1 MYALAS
7 KNWLYF
13 LFYLVFLSFSMNGY
27 SQNFKGGAE
36 DGHVMGTSGAVNF
49 TLVPEFFYPT
59 IALVDGQAA
68 ITNSST
74 VNFKVT
80 FNKNTDDF
88 TSTDVSISGTANP
101 TTAVVTGGPA
111 VYNVAVSGMSDN
123 GTIIV
128 NISQGVCTDNQYGS
142 TNGESVIVQ
151 NLVEYDIQQPYAS
164 IDLAFGQSDPAYSS
178 PVNFTVVFS
187 ENVTGFENND
197 IVLGGSALAT
207 TAIVSGS
214 GSNYQVS
221 VSGMSEEGTV
231 TITIPV
237 GICNDV
243 AGNINSVTQNMYNT
257 VSFIVNGPEVILN
270 KSAMQNDPVNTLP
283 VYFDVEFSR
292 EVVDFD
298 FSDISWIGTAGII
311 NGNVTG
317 DGMNFLVT
325 VTSVDTDGSLIATI
339 PMGQVLDL
347 FDLGNKASTST
358 YNSVTLDRVNP
369 EVQII
374 LDPGM
379 QNPTNSEIITFNA
392 SFSEAVP
399 DFNSSHVS
407 LMGSA
412 LPSTV
417 YLRGGPQ
424 YYHIDVSGMSDTG
437 WVSVNIPANSVTDPA
452 GNFNNASD
460 NISNTIFF
468 DNLKPDV
475 EVTTN
480 ILNPTDLDEIPVNI
494 TFSEKVNNF
503 GISNISISNGT
514 IISFTETTPDIAWN
528 AVVQPLN
535 TGVIDIQVPANS
547 VADAAGNGNNPS
559 NHLQINY
566 SGPIEIPFEANN
578 IFTPNSAYNRFW
590 IIKGI
595 ENYSDYELII
605 RNSAGQV
612 VYKTTNYQNN
622 WNGTYNNKPLPTG
635 TYYYLFKSASG
646 DKLYKGFIN
655 IIFE

>member
-1 MYALAS
+1 MLTMAF
-7 KNWLYF
+7 KKWLF
-13 LFYLVFLSFSMNGY
+13 KLSFLLSLAFSINGY
-27 SQNFKGGAE
+27 SQNFKGGSD
-36 DGHVMGTSGAVNF
+36 DGHAMESIGNINLN
-49 TLVPEFFYPT
+49 LVPEFFYPT
-59 IALVDGQAA
+59 ITLAEGQ
-68 ITNSST
+68 ST
-74 VNFKVT
+74 VTNAPTINFKVT
-80 FNKNTDDF
+80 FNKSTNDF
-88 TSTDVSISGTANP
+88 VSTDVTIGGSANP
-101 TTAVVTGGPA
+101 STAVVTGGPT
-111 VYNVAVSGMSDN
+111 VFYVEVSGMSN
-123 GTIIV
+123 GGTVTLSIFA
-128 NISQGVCTDNQYGS
+128 SVCTESQYGS
-142 TNGESVIVQ
+142 SNAASLNVQ
-151 NLVEYDIQQPYAS
+151 NQVEYEIEKPIAT
-164 IDLAFGQSDPAYSS
+164 IDLAPGQNDPAYFS
-178 PVNFTVVFS
+178 PIYFSVNFS
-187 ENVTGFENND
+187 EIVTGFESED
-197 IVLGGSALAT
+197 VILSGTALAT

-214 GSNYQVS
+214 GSSYQVS
-221 VSGMSEEGTV
+221 VSGMSAEGTV
-231 TITIPV
+231 TLTIPE
-237 GICNDV
+237 GICTDL
-243 AGNINSVTQNMYNT
+243 AGNTNSITQIIHNT
-257 VSFIVNGPEVILN
+257 VTFMVNGPEVIVN
-270 KSAMQNDPVNTLP
+270 KSALQNDPVNTLP

-292 EVVDFD
+292 EVVNFD
-298 FSDISWIGTAGII
+298 FSDISWSGTANSIEGT
-311 NGNVTG
+311 VSG

-325 VTSVDTDGSLIATI
+325 VNSVGTDGSLIASI
-339 PMGQVLDL
+339 PLGKVVDL
-347 FDLGNKASTST
+347 FGLGNKASTSS

-374 LDPGM
+374 MDPGM

-437 WVSVNIPANSVTDPA
+437 WVSVNIQANSVTDPA

-480 ILNPTDLDEIPVNI
+480 ILNPTDLEEIPVNI
-494 TFSEKVNNF
+494 TFSEKVNYF

-514 IISFTETTPDIAWN
+514 IISFTEATPDIAWN

-547 VADAAGNGNNPS
+547 VVDAAGNGNNPS
-559 NHLQINY
+559 NLLQINY

-578 IFTPNSAYNRFW
+578 IFTPNSAYNRYW
-590 IIKGI
+590 IIKDVD
-595 ENYSDYELII
+595 NYSDYELIV

-612 VYKTTNYQNN
+612 VYKTNNYQNN